1 MGKATPTV
9 EQRRL
14 VALWRGSTL
23 SMAAF
28 ARSRGVL
35 PATFGSWVARHD
47 RPLAVPSTPGSFI
60 QVTPAPVAAAAT
72 TFVVH
77 VDDHELRFEVLPPP
91 TWFAAVL
98 RALSSC

>member
-1 MGKATPTV
+1 MGKATPAA

-28 ARSRGVL
+28 ARAHGVL
-35 PATFGSWVARHD
+35 PATFGTWVARHS
-47 RPLAVPSTPGSFI
+47 RPLTVPSTACSFV
-60 QVTPAPVAAAAT
+60 QVTAVPGAATAT

-77 VDDHELRFEVLPPP
+77 VDAHALRFDAPPP
-91 TWFAAVL
+91 PAWFAAVL
-98 RALSSC
+98 RELAC